1 MPISL
6 YRDMGML
13 SLVHIIVSEICEN
26 LFLVEL
32 RMDWKGLIYMSMQ
45 SDDKPGCFGYII
57 GLVRDIFG
65 RSNKAPISLPYK
77 LRDDFLSPTELSYYK
92 VLSSI
97 LGVRGT
103 LFTKVSLSDIIFVT
117 KTDKYM
123 SFFNRIS
130 QRHVDFLLCEASTL
144 KPVLAIELDDS
155 SHNRPSRK
163 ERDRFLD
170 EVLRAADLPLLRV
183 SPKMQY
189 TREEVVSQLK
199 PFLPSPRTPA
209 AAPPSQD
216 NLSQSQ
222 TTISEAGAA
231 PPMCPKCG
239 VPMVLRV
246 ASQGRQKGN
255 QFYGCPNFPKCRQI
269 LSINYLRGAR

>member
-1 MPISL
+1 MSKQ
-6 YRDMGML
+6 
-13 SLVHIIVSEICEN
+13 SE
-26 LFLVEL
+26 
-32 RMDWKGLIYMSMQ
+32 
-45 SDDKPGCFGYII
+45 DKPGCFGYII
-57 GLVRDIFG
+57 GLLRGIFG
-65 RSNKAPISLPYK
+65 RSTKTPTHLPYK
-77 LRDDFLSPTELSYYK
+77 LRDDFISPTELTYYK

-97 LGVRGT
+97 LGPRAT
-103 LFTKVSLSDIIFVT
+103 LFCKVSLSDIIFVT

-130 QRHVDFLLCEASTL
+130 QRHVDFLLCESSTL
-144 KPVLAIELDDS
+144 KPFLAIELDDS

-183 SPKMQY
+183 SPKLQY

-199 PFLPSPRTPA
+199 PFLPGPKTPEDL
-209 AAPPSQD
+209 PSQE
-216 NLSQSQ
+216 NVPQPQATLSKSD
-222 TTISEAGAA
+222 EA

-246 ASQGRQKGN
+246 ASQGKQKGN

-269 LSINYLRGAR
+269 LPTNNGTTAR